1 MSQLIPIAHD
11 RYISIYFRIYI
22 PRETCLVTFLLSGV
36 ECPRAARIF
45 PGGVEEAAEP
55 YGNEAL
61 QFTKDLIMQREVE
74 VEVESADKGARLF
87 KPIRVL
93 NAWCCASLSVCL

>member
-1 MSQLIPIAHD
+1 MFHD
-11 RYISIYFRIYI
+11 YISMHFRIYI

-74 VEVESADKGARLF
+74 VEVESADKGACL
-87 KPIRVL
+87 
-93 NAWCCASLSVCL
+93 LSPSVH